1 MSDTEEGEVAAV
13 LKPVV
18 AVAAAAAVVVVAL
31 TGPVGS
37 GEPWLHIEEE
47 GVVAGIGT
55 ALNIVAEE
63 FGAEMLVDTA
73 SCRLPGSAAV
83 AVTDE
88 AAVVSSHLAAVAVK
102 LCAVVGSA
110 GYRPEP

>member
-37 GEPWLHIEEE
+37 GEPEKKW
-47 GVVAGIGT
+47 
-55 ALNIVAEE
+55 
-63 FGAEMLVDTA
+63 
-73 SCRLPGSAAV
+73 RL
-83 AVTDE
+83 E
-88 AAVVSSHLAAVAVK
+88 I
-102 LCAVVGSA
+102 
-110 GYRPEP
+110 